1 MENNIYLI
9 STDINIKSSIS
20 NEFIEKNIT
29 FETKDNYTTIFP
41 DICSSKEFLEK
52 KCNNED
58 ESLKAKENIINQIK
72 NDIINGNIKELLKN
86 ITNEEKKDII
96 IEGNKVKYQITS
108 SYNQINKKYNNISTI
123 KLGECENILKNHYN
137 ISKSETLIIF
147 KIDIYEEGLLMPIIE
162 YEVYHPVTL
171 AKLDLEI
178 CFDEKIEITVPIKIN
193 ENEIYKHDPS
203 SDYYNDKCFPS
214 DNENGT
220 DIILSDRKNEY
231 IDKNLTLC
239 ENNCEFNGID
249 NETKQ
254 AICQCEIK
262 NEINIKSDV
271 IIDKEKLLTKFSD
284 IKSLIN
290 IDIMKC
296 YKLLLTKDGLI
307 KNIGSYIL
315 LSTIIIYIISLYIFS
330 RKGFYFFNM
339 QIKEIENIKE
349 LYLNSNRNNNIQ
361 NIRNIN
367 FRKTQKI
374 KKKPKKKQ
382 KNKKKTKTYKANPP
396 KRNINRNNLGN
407 RNIIINKYD
416 SFRNSNRPS
425 SKTYLSNEKMNIK
438 YNKNKILNLKKNND
452 EYANNNKLIINFNNY
467 ELNSLSYSDALK
479 YDKRTYCEYYF
490 SLLKTKHLL
499 LFSFYPI
506 KDYNSPIIK
515 IFLFFFTFVLFY
527 TVNALFYTDSTMHEI
542 YEESGKF
549 NFIYHIP
556 QILYSTI
563 ISSSINIIIKTL
575 SLSEKNILEIKKE
588 KKIIDLKNK
597 IKKVLKCLKIKFTFF
612 FILSFIFLVL
622 FWYYLSCFCAVYKNT
637 QIHLLKDTL
646 LSFCLSLLYPFGL
659 NLIPGFFR
667 IPSLKDVNKNK
678 ICLYRISKI
687 IQII

>member
-1 MENNIYLI
+1 
-9 STDINIKSSIS
+9 
-20 NEFIEKNIT
+20 
-29 FETKDNYTTIFP
+29 
-41 DICSSKEFLEK
+41 
-52 KCNNED
+52 
-58 ESLKAKENIINQIK
+58 
-72 NDIINGNIKELLKN
+72 
-86 ITNEEKKDII
+86 
-96 IEGNKVKYQITS
+96 
-108 SYNQINKKYNNISTI
+108 
-123 KLGECENILKNHYN
+123 
-137 ISKSETLIIF
+137 
-147 KIDIYEEGLLMPIIE
+147 
-162 YEVYHPVTL
+162 
-171 AKLDLEI
+171 
-178 CFDEKIEITVPIKIN
+178 
-193 ENEIYKHDPS
+193 
-203 SDYYNDKCFPS
+203 
-214 DNENGT
+214 
-220 DIILSDRKNEY
+220 
-231 IDKNLTLC
+231 
-239 ENNCEFNGID
+239 
-249 NETKQ
+249 
-254 AICQCEIK
+254 
-262 NEINIKSDV
+262 
-271 IIDKEKLLTKFSD
+271 
-284 IKSLIN
+284 
-290 IDIMKC
+290 MKC

-361 NIRNIN
+361 KIRNIN

-479 YDKRTYCEYYF
+479 YDKRTYCKYYF

-588 KKIIDLKNK
+588 KKIIDIKNK
-597 IKKVLKCLKIKFTFF
+597 IKKVFKCLKIKFTFF